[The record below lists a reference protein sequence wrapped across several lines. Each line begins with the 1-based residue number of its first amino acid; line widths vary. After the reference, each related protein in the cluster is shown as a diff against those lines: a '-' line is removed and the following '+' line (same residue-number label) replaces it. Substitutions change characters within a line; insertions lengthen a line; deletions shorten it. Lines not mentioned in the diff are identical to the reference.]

1 MIADTA
7 APPWPVVSNAASRV
21 VTACGTGVSRTTILV
36 TMPSVPSDPVNA
48 PIRS

>member
-7 APPWPVVSNAASRV
+7 APPWPIVPNAASSV
-21 VTACGTGVSRTTILV
+21 VTASGIGVSRTMILV

-48 PIRS
+48 PTRS